1 MYEATHSPVL
11 DDRGTLPP
19 SDIAA
24 FSFLARYS
32 GNTAKNYETVLRIYF
47 TWLRNRGVDPL
58 AAHRAHIEAWGRSL
72 EDGGRMPS
80 TVDHYLGIIIGFYKF
95 AEIDEYVNRSPATY
109 VRRPKFDRDE
119 TRRLGLDRLELGSM
133 IATAKALGP
142 CEGAAILLMGNL
154 GLRNSEACAVR
165 IEDYAETLRGH
176 RVLRVVG
183 KGNKAASIPLPVPL
197 LRALD
202 NAAAGRTTGRL
213 LVRTWDNDS
222 PLNGVAMR
230 RLVARVASR
239 AKIGRRVLPHELR
252 HAMITNALDAG
263 VPLRDVQIAARHADP
278 RLTARYDRNRH
289 NLDRHAVHT
298 LSAYLAGA
306 A

>member
-1 MYEATHSPVL
+1 MHHASDYLVR
-11 DDRGTLPP
+11 DDRGSLPA

-24 FSFLARYS
+24 FGYLARYS
-32 GNTAKNYETVLRIYF
+32 GNTAANYQTILRVYF
-47 TWLRNRGVDPL
+47 TWLRDRGVDPL
-58 AAHRAHIEAWGRSL
+58 TVHRAHIEAWGRSL
-72 EDGGRMPS
+72 EEAGRMAS
-80 TVDHYLGIIIGFYKF
+80 TVDHYLGVIIGFYKF
-95 AEIDEYVNRSPATY
+95 AEIDEYVSRSPAIH

-154 GLRNSEACAVR
+154 GLRNAEACAVR
-165 IEDYAETLRGH
+165 IEDYSETLRGH

-202 NAAAGRTTGRL
+202 SAAAGRERGHL
-213 LVRTWDNDS
+213 LVRPWDDDT
-222 PLNGVAMR
+222 PLNGAAMR
-230 RLVARVASR
+230 RLVARVAAR

-298 LSAYLAGA
+298 PSAYLAGA